1 MAISTPHAQS
11 PSQSHLGSR
20 ADATADASAS
30 APSGKIPRRLVGLG
44 VLFLLLLASIVASIV
59 FGSRQI
65 PFGEVSAVFRDLG
78 TAFGHAEGLNVDQR
92 VIVEL
97 RIPRTLLGLVAGAA
111 LGASGALIQ
120 GHTRNPLAD
129 TGILG
134 INYGASL
141 AVVASFSLLGV
152 TSVWATSMWAF
163 GGAIAATAL
172 VFSLASIGGGQ
183 ANPMTLV
190 LGGAALSAV
199 LSAIIS
205 GFILTDDANLDRM
218 RFWTVGS
225 IAGRDL
231 TVFYGVLPFI
241 LVGLLL
247 AFITAPQLNLLNLGD
262 DIASGLGINTQR
274 ARLIGM
280 ALIALLAGAATA
292 AAGPITFIGLVA
304 PHLVRAITGPDYRW
318 ILPYSA
324 LTGAVMMLFADVV
337 GRLIARPGELQVG
350 IILAFVGAPFFIA
363 LIYRRRV
370 VAI

>member
-30 APSGKIPRRLVGLG
+30 APSGKIPRRLVSLG

-152 TSVWATSMWAF
+152 TPVWATSMWAF

-292 AAGPITFIGLVA
+292 AAGPITFIGLVV

>member
-111 LGASGALIQ
+111 LGVSGALIQ

-241 LVGLLL
+241 LAGLVL

-262 DIASGLGINTQR
+262 DIASGLGISTQR

-292 AAGPITFIGLVA
+292 AAGPITFIGLVV
-304 PHLVRAITGPDYRW
+304 PHLVRAVTGPDYRW

-324 LTGAVMMLFADVV
+324 LTGAVMMLLADVV

-350 IILAFVGAPFFIA
+350 IVLAFVGAPFFIT

>member
-1 MAISTPHAQS
+1 MATSTPHAQS
-11 PSQSHLGSR
+11 PSQTHLGSR
-20 ADATADASAS
+20 ADATSDASAS
-30 APSGKIPRRLVGLG
+30 TPSGKLPRRLVGLG

-65 PFGEVSAVFRDLG
+65 PFGEVTAVFRDLG

-292 AAGPITFIGLVA
+292 AAGPITFIGLVV
-304 PHLVRAITGPDYRW
+304 PHLVRAVTGPDYRW

-324 LTGAVMMLFADVV
+324 LTGAVMMLLADVV

-350 IILAFVGAPFFIA
+350 IVLAFVGAPFFIT

>member
-183 ANPMTLV
+183 A
-190 LGGAALSAV
+190 LS
-199 LSAIIS
+199 
-205 GFILTDDANLDRM
+205 
-218 RFWTVGS
+218 
-225 IAGRDL
+225 
-231 TVFYGVLPFI
+231 
-241 LVGLLL
+241 
-247 AFITAPQLNLLNLGD
+247 
-262 DIASGLGINTQR
+262 
-274 ARLIGM
+274 LIH
-280 ALIALLAGAATA
+280 I
-292 AAGPITFIGLVA
+292 
-304 PHLVRAITGPDYRW
+304 
-318 ILPYSA
+318 
-324 LTGAVMMLFADVV
+324 
-337 GRLIARPGELQVG
+337 
-350 IILAFVGAPFFIA
+350 
-363 LIYRRRV
+363 
-370 VAI
+370 

>member
-231 TVFYGVLPFI
+231 TVFYL
-241 LVGLLL
+241 
-247 AFITAPQLNLLNLGD
+247 
-262 DIASGLGINTQR
+262 S
-274 ARLIGM
+274 LIH
-280 ALIALLAGAATA
+280 I
-292 AAGPITFIGLVA
+292 
-304 PHLVRAITGPDYRW
+304 
-318 ILPYSA
+318 
-324 LTGAVMMLFADVV
+324 
-337 GRLIARPGELQVG
+337 
-350 IILAFVGAPFFIA
+350 
-363 LIYRRRV
+363 
-370 VAI
+370 

>member
-11 PSQSHLGSR
+11 PSQTHLGSR

-30 APSGKIPRRLVGLG
+30 APSGKLPRRLVGLG

-65 PFGEVSAVFRDLG
+65 PFGEVTAVFRDLG

-111 LGASGALIQ
+111 LGVSGALIQ

-241 LVGLLL
+241 LAGLVL

-262 DIASGLGINTQR
+262 DIASGLGISTQR

-292 AAGPITFIGLVA
+292 AAGPITFIGLVV
-304 PHLVRAITGPDYRW
+304 PHLVRAVTGPDYRW

-324 LTGAVMMLFADVV
+324 LTGAVMMLLADVV
-337 GRLIARPGELQVG
+337 GRLIVRPGELQVG
-350 IILAFVGAPFFIA
+350 IVLAFVGAPFFIA

>member
-11 PSQSHLGSR
+11 PSQTHLGSR

-30 APSGKIPRRLVGLG
+30 APSGKLPRRLVGLG

-65 PFGEVSAVFRDLG
+65 PFGEVTAVFRDLG

-111 LGASGALIQ
+111 LGVSGALIQ

-241 LVGLLL
+241 LAGLVL

-262 DIASGLGINTQR
+262 DIASGLGISTQR

-292 AAGPITFIGLVA
+292 AAGPITFIGLVV
-304 PHLVRAITGPDYRW
+304 PHLVRAVTGPDYRW

-324 LTGAVMMLFADVV
+324 LTGAVMMLLADVV

-350 IILAFVGAPFFIA
+350 IVLAFVGAPFFIT

>member
-1 MAISTPHAQS
+1 M
-11 PSQSHLGSR
+11 
-20 ADATADASAS
+20 
-30 APSGKIPRRLVGLG
+30 
-44 VLFLLLLASIVASIV
+44 
-59 FGSRQI
+59 
-65 PFGEVSAVFRDLG
+65 
-78 TAFGHAEGLNVDQR
+78 
-92 VIVEL
+92 
-97 RIPRTLLGLVAGAA
+97 
-111 LGASGALIQ
+111 
-120 GHTRNPLAD
+120 
-129 TGILG
+129 
-134 INYGASL
+134 
-141 AVVASFSLLGV
+141 
-152 TSVWATSMWAF
+152 
-163 GGAIAATAL
+163 
-172 VFSLASIGGGQ
+172 
-183 ANPMTLV
+183 
-190 LGGAALSAV
+190 SAV

-292 AAGPITFIGLVA
+292 AAGPITFIGLVV